1 MVLLRRTGIRTII
14 YLDDMLISCRIK
26 EETRAQRHTNIALLQ
41 CLKFE
46 INQRKS
52 LMTLVQEM
60 KFLGLFPFNGKKYNN

>member
-14 YLDDMLISCRIK
+14 YLDDMLIIGRIK
-26 EETRAQRHTNIALLQ
+26 EETRAQRDTDIALLQ
-41 CLKFE
+41 CLEFE
-46 INQRKS
+46 INQSKS

>member
-14 YLDDMLISCRIK
+14 YLDDMLIIGRIK
-26 EETRAQRHTNIALLQ
+26 EETRAQRDTDIALLQ
-41 CLKFE
+41 CLEFE
-46 INQRKS
+46 INQSKL

>member
-14 YLDDMLISCRIK
+14 YLDDMLISGRIK
-26 EETRAQRHTNIALLQ
+26 EETRAQRDTDIALLQ
-41 CLKFE
+41 CLEFE

-60 KFLGLFPFNGKKYNN
+60 KFLGLFPFNGKKCNN

>member
-14 YLDDMLISCRIK
+14 YLDDMLISGRIK
-26 EETRAQRHTNIALLQ
+26 EETRAQRDTDIALLQ

>member
-14 YLDDMLISCRIK
+14 YLDNMLISGRIK
-26 EETRAQRHTNIALLQ
+26 EETRAQRDTDIALLQ
-41 CLKFE
+41 CLEFE

>member
-14 YLDDMLISCRIK
+14 YLDDMLISGRIK
-26 EETRAQRHTNIALLQ
+26 EETRAQRDTDIALLQ
-41 CLKFE
+41 CLEFE